1 MFKKILSKIKPEE
14 NEVKEI
20 SERVKKFLKILNP
33 KLKNA
38 SAFIGGSFAKNTWL
52 KGNHDID
59 VFVVFENN
67 KKMSERLEYSI
78 KKSFKKYRK
87 LHGSRD
93 YFIVDFEGLGFE
105 LVPVFK
111 IKKPEEAENI
121 TDISLMHVK
130 FVKEKTNEK
139 LCDEIRLAKYF
150 LKMNKC
156 YGAETYIG
164 GFSGYLVELLV
175 VYYKSFQNFIK
186 NAAKWKYS
194 EIISFGR
201 NNFVSGQKFP
211 LIVIDPVQPNRNAA
225 AALRKEKFSEFAA
238 LCKKFLQKQNISYFK
253 EKKIN
258 LKKYD
263 LVFEVYPLEGNEDV
277 VGTKMLKAF
286 EFIKREFIDNGF
298 AVKNSGWFW
307 DKNAYLCFKF
317 KNKKIKKYREHFGP
331 YITMSESAASFRL
344 KHKNR
349 KIIIRNKRLVAYMP
363 RRFTKVSDLAKSI
376 IRDKNV
382 RSRVKKIKL
391 EIKNPPK
398 AI

>member
-1 MFKKILSKIKPEE
+1 MFKKILSKIKPDKKEKADVNKKVGRFLE
-14 NEVKEI
+14 RLSSSVKDA
-20 SERVKKFLKILNP
+20 
-33 KLKNA
+33 NA
-38 SAFIGGSFAKNTWL
+38 VIGGSFAKNTWL

-67 KKMSERLEYSI
+67 KKMSERLEHFI
-78 KKSFKKYRK
+78 KKSFKKYKK

-93 YFIVDFEGLGFE
+93 YFIVDFDGLNFE
-105 LVPVFK
+105 LVPVLK

-150 LKMNKC
+150 LKTNKC

-175 VYYKSFQNFIK
+175 IYYKSFQNFIK
-186 NAAKWKYS
+186 NAAGWKYS
-194 EIISFGR
+194 EIIDINK
-201 NNFVSGQKFP
+201 NNKFISRQKFP
-211 LIVIDPVQPNRNAA
+211 LIVIDPVQPGRNAA
-225 AALRKEKFSEFAA
+225 AALREEKFNEFIA
-238 LCKKFLQKQNISYFK
+238 LCQKFSKKPGINYFK

-263 LVFEVYPLEGNEDV
+263 LVFEVSPLKGNEDV

-298 AVKNSGWFW
+298 AVKNSSWFW
-307 DKNAYLCFKF
+307 DKNAHLYFKF
-317 KNKKIKKYREHFGP
+317 ENKKINKYKEHYGP
-331 YITMSESAASFRL
+331 YVIMLKNAASFRL
-344 KHKNR
+344 KHKNH
-349 KIIIRNKRLVAYMP
+349 KIIIKNKRLVAYIP
-363 RRFTKVSDLAKSI
+363 RRFTKVSDLAKNI
-376 IRDKNV
+376 IKDKNV

-391 EIKNPPK
+391 KEF
-398 AI
+398 